1 MKWVLTLI
9 LALGCS
15 GVSFAQDNNNPEEIK
30 KSLADALNQ
39 LKAAQDRKN
48 ELSKENEGLK
58 ARITELEKQLGEQKQ
73 RTAELEDKTWFWRS
87 HYFAWMK
94 FIERYPKLL
103 AEWKVFMETSPLDMP
118 SLLPGW
124 EDAVTTDPATTG
136 GAATP
141 GVNGNA
147 KLTGE

>member
-48 ELSKENEGLK
+48 ELAKENEGLK
-58 ARITELEKQLGEQKQ
+58 TRIAELERQLGEQKQ

-124 EDAVTTDPATTG
+124 EDAATADPATAD